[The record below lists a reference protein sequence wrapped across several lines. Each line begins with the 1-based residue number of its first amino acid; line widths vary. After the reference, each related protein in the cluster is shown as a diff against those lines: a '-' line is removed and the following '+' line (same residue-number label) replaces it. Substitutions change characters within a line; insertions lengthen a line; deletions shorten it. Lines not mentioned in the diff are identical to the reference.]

1 LRAER
6 PFSDQDGR
14 VLIHAADVANKN
26 DYSISVEL
34 QYPAAVLREKYAIF
48 MIRSSECKADI
59 SSSRY
64 RTFFEKDKDD
74 NIVLRPVDEFIT
86 ISEVVANTY
95 LTAEQRTPFTD
106 PEPNPGI
113 LRKLQRAGKLLEV
126 DSLNPEKQQRFIDAV
141 NAYNAALEKLM
152 KDGVVNKNLN
162 HVHQIT
168 FKMVDCILDQ
178 VYERAVSPHVKLLTK
193 MKAENTKDNTY
204 GELLHK
210 FVSQII
216 SETKLKSDQVFVDL
230 GSGVGNVV
238 LQAALEVGC
247 ESWGCEMMEAA
258 CDIAEFQEREFDVR
272 CRLWGIK
279 PGKVRLERGDFRE
292 STATKEAMR
301 RADVILVNNEVFGSD
316 LNQNLIDM
324 FLDLKDGCKIVSL
337 KSFVPTGYKRTPRNT
352 ENPVNLLDNE
362 RKEYSNNFVSWKDDR
377 GSYYIATKDSARLGK
392 FD

>member
-1 LRAER
+1 M
-6 PFSDQDGR
+6 P
-14 VLIHAADVANKN
+14 
-26 DYSISVEL
+26 YSCFETRKFETDIIS
-34 QYPAAVLREKYAIF
+34 P
-48 MIRSSECKADI
+48 
-59 SSSRY
+59 RY
-64 RTFFEKDKDD
+64 RTFLEKNKDD
-74 NIVLRPVDEFIT
+74 KVVLRPVDELIT
-86 ISEVVANTY
+86 ISEIVTNTY
-95 LTAEQRTPFTD
+95 LTAEQKAPFTEPD
-106 PEPNPGI
+106 PNPGI
-113 LRKLQRAGKLLEV
+113 LRKLRRAGNLLSS
-126 DSLNPEKQQRFIDAV
+126 DSFNKEKQQRFKGAV
-141 NAYNAALEKLM
+141 DAYNTALEKL
-152 KDGVVNKNLN
+152 VKNGALEN
-162 HVHQIT
+162 NLDHLHQIP
-168 FKMVDCILDQ
+168 FNMVDCILDQ
-178 VYERAVSPHVKLLTK
+178 VYERAVSPSVRLLTK

-216 SETKLKSDQVFVDL
+216 SQTKLKSDQVFVDL

-258 CDIAEFQEREFDVR
+258 CAIAECQEREFDVR

-279 PGKVRLERGDFRE
+279 PGKIHLERGDFRE

-337 KSFVPTGYKRTPRNT
+337 KSFVPAGYKRTPRNT
-352 ENPVNLLDNE
+352 ENPVNLLHNE
-362 RKEYSNNFVSWKDDR
+362 TKEYSNNFVSWKDDR
-377 GSYYIATKDSARLGK
+377 GCYYIATKDSTRIT